1 MIRTYPVRLECQN
14 SFEIFQN
21 YDLILDCTD
30 APAVRYLINDT
41 AVLLGKPVVSASALK
56 TEGQLSIFNFE
67 NGPCYRCFYP
77 IPPPSDSVLSC
88 GDGGIVGPVVGVM
101 GVMQATEA
109 IKVLCDTYK
118 DRFKPFLLLYSAFS
132 VESPWKYFKMRGKSK
147 KCRVCGPTSDISK
160 KDIESGTIDY
170 AAFCGRSTP
179 FALSSG
185 NRIDVKEYAK
195 LSVKHHVL
203 IDVRPREQFDICSLP
218 GSINIP
224 LSELR
229 DKQYEQLESFQ
240 TPIYVICRYGN
251 DSQLAVDLIK
261 KSREEKS
268 KLEVFD
274 IIGGLQQWSIQID
287 NSFPIY

>member
-1 MIRTYPVRLECQN
+1 MIRTYPMHLECHN
-14 SFEIFQN
+14 SFKIFKH

-77 IPPPSDSVLSC
+77 VPPPADSILSC
-88 GDGGIVGPVVGVM
+88 GDGGIIGPVVGVM

-109 IKVLCDTYK
+109 IKVLCDLYK

-132 VESPWKYFKMRGKSK
+132 LEAPWKYFKMRGKSK
-147 KCRVCGPTSDISK
+147 KCRVCGPSSDIGQEH
-160 KDIESGTIDY
+160 IESGMIDY
-170 AAFCGRSTP
+170 TAFCGRSIP
-179 FALSSG
+179 FALSPSD
-185 NRIDVKEYAK
+185 RVDVKEYAK
-195 LSVKHHVL
+195 LSDKVHTL
-203 IDVRPREQFDICSLP
+203 LDVRPREQFSICSLP

-229 DKQYEQLESFQ
+229 DKQAQQL
-240 TPIYVICRYGN
+240 TNCKLPIYVICRYGN
-251 DSQLAVDLIK
+251 DSQVAVEFIR
-261 KSREEKS
+261 KSWNGKS
-268 KLEVFD
+268 KLEILDVV
-274 IIGGLQQWSIQID
+274 GGLQQWSLQID
-287 NSFPIY
+287 DSFPIY